1 MSLIRK
7 DWSTLDFVVKEQNTT
22 ALMAFLHVLYASIH
36 KLTTDCGRFMSTFQR
51 MKFKMKLGY
60 SCMRSKSDLRDHVI
74 QTIQK
79 TIEEKVQLAKK
90 DLTDSISMVNYDE
103 GYEQKLVKFVRD
115 LHSQELNKNQNVHM
129 ESLKK

>member
-1 MSLIRK
+1 
-7 DWSTLDFVVKEQNTT
+7 
-22 ALMAFLHVLYASIH
+22 
-36 KLTTDCGRFMSTFQR
+36 
-51 MKFKMKLGY
+51 
-60 SCMRSKSDLRDHVI
+60 MRSKSDLRDHVI